1 MSDRYSADAWTD
13 RAALY
18 AKTREETIEAMLGP
32 VAALASRDDFLA
44 KQILH
49 LAVEISHE
57 LHNAFICGVAQGVT
71 FAAESNYKTLE
82 QAE

>member
-1 MSDRYSADAWTD
+1 MTDLYSAESWTE
-13 RAALY
+13 RAELY
-18 AKTREETIEAMLGP
+18 AKTRGETIEAMLGP

-44 KQILH
+44 KQIMH
-49 LAVEISHE
+49 LAVEIGHE

-71 FAAESNYKTLE
+71 FAAEENNKTLE